1 MQRTHRFLVAVVSLT
16 TLIST
21 AAAADGLADLKAA
34 LSELKGEAPLTVVY
48 SRSFKEISDADDEDD
63 RKETTGEVAVL
74 VSDGDAGLQVT
85 YSEQVLEKIEVES
98 EQKAQD
104 EEVNTPT
111 LNALGGISATQ
122 LSRLLSASSSLTRM
136 IDRASYIGEE
146 THMHNEKPV
155 RLLSFNLPLEV
166 VVNDKKARDYVK
178 KFEGVYR
185 ILIDE
190 NGIPLETRTEF
201 KGKGRA
207 FVVLSVTVENN
218 EFSQYEVHKGRLVR
232 TRNEYSNSFSSTFGD
247 NESSG
252 VNTVS
257 IRDDLN
263 PTQVASTQ
271 YQF

>member
-1 MQRTHRFLVAVVSLT
+1 MKKTRYALTTVWALT
-16 TLIST
+16 TLVS
-21 AAAADGLADLKAA
+21 AAASADGLADLKAA
-34 LSELKGEAPLTVVY
+34 LNKLKSDAPLTAVY
-48 SRSFKEISDADDEDD
+48 SRSFTEISDADDEDD

-74 VSDGDAGLQVT
+74 VSDDDTGLQVT
-85 YSEQVLEKIEVES
+85 YSEEVLERIEIES

-104 EEVNTPT
+104 EEINTPT

-122 LSRLLSASSSLTRM
+122 LSRLLSASSSLSRM
-136 IDRASYIGEE
+136 IARASYIGEE
-146 THMHNEKPV
+146 SHMHNDKPV

-218 EFSQYEVHKGRLVR
+218 EFSQYQVFDGRLVR

-247 NESSG
+247 NQSSG
-252 VNTVS
+252 VNTVT
-257 IRDDLN
+257 IRDDLGS
-263 PTQVASTQ
+263 TEVAATQ